1 LQKCFSPHISF
12 KVLKCI
18 LKFYTVY
25 KKLLPGIQMCSLP
38 QVDGIIREKMY
49 AINIINTDLWPDD
62 PGFNYLQRKRRSKCF
77 AGLIVVR
84 GLTCRLLTLR
94 GANENHYEPKYSG
107 TLDYA
112 AVL

>member
-1 LQKCFSPHISF
+1 
-12 KVLKCI
+12 

-62 PGFNYLQRKRRSKCF
+62 PGFNYYSAKEE
-77 AGLIVVR
+77 
-84 GLTCRLLTLR
+84 
-94 GANENHYEPKYSG
+94 AN
-107 TLDYA
+107 
-112 AVL
+112 VLPG